1 MDPKSLHEDDAMPDG
16 RRISVVVIYTHPLF
30 GEGLARMLAEEP
42 GLDVVPVRSVDLQA
56 AERSLAEAPDVVI
69 LERSDPDRA
78 VDVLH
83 FAPDALVIDVS
94 IDPGPTFTYHREEI
108 PARPDGLIAAIRAVR
123 TLDRGAALGALALT
137 AIASAG
143 LLGGA

>member
-1 MDPKSLHEDDAMPDG
+1 MDSQSIHEVVVPDG

-30 GEGLARMLAEEP
+30 GEGLARMLAGEP
-42 GLDVVPVRSVDLQA
+42 GLDVIPVRSVDVLT
-56 AERSLAEAPDVVI
+56 AERSLAAGPDVVI
-69 LERSDPDRA
+69 LERSEPDHA

-94 IDPGPTFTYHREEI
+94 IEPGPTFTYHREEI
-108 PARPDGLIAAIRAVR
+108 PARPDGLLAAIRAVR
-123 TLDRGAALGALALT
+123 TLDRGAALGALAMT

-143 LLGGA
+143 LLGGS